1 MLYTFKTRNTEI
13 GLNENGYFS
22 SINVCGEEIALGN
35 SPIVTVC
42 FNDELYFP
50 EKAVVE
56 GKSVIVTT
64 AVGELVLAFSES
76 DVCVNFEV
84 KSVPDG
90 TYAIIFGP
98 VSVNINDVVGEIIG
112 VIQGKGVAFG
122 AQSLNIKTVEGYPAK
137 YNDKMN
143 ASFDY
148 SDESSGISVGSAD
161 CSSRTAAKVNNGAI
175 VQLYCRRRDQIEY
188 LKVSGVENSLVL
200 PLAEGDPDAVI
211 PGAKIA
217 FFGCKA
223 ENALERIGEIEV
235 EQGLPHPII
244 EGEWGKVSRGAM
256 RSYLISDFDAD
267 SFDLI
272 LDKAKTAGLQ
282 YVYHEG
288 PQKNWGH
295 FEWSESLAANNEEA
309 RKLIDKAAEQGISV
323 GVHTL
328 TNFTTTNDPYVT
340 PVPSEHLLKMCA
352 VKLVNGI
359 DASQTEIV
367 IEKAEQFKHPL
378 TLNTVQ
384 IGNELITYSEYKDDG
399 ENAVLTSCVRGAFGT
414 TASEHNALDTLYRL
428 WDYPYRTLFPDIIL
442 QDEFCKNL
450 AKVFNECDLK
460 QISYDGLEGCSYTG
474 HDTYATTRFVYNCW
488 NGYDHNVINDASRL
502 QHFNWHIHS
511 RMNWG
516 EPWGEAMRTGQVEGR
531 IRNQAFFRRN
541 LFPRML
547 GWFLIRL
554 ADKKFECSTLEDV
567 EWAMSEAAGF
577 DGGYAMTIRVNTL
590 KKHGKINEL
599 LTAMKNWDKL
609 RLNNVFT
616 EEQKA
621 KLRLP
626 ETEWH
631 LEDNGNGEYSLYPVS
646 VSKRYT
652 CDLSELQPGQPGG
665 ADWSVDNPYP
675 GNAAFCLKVDGDGSI
690 RDIMIKTSQS
700 TVKFDCEVEDG
711 QYLIFGFDGK
721 AEITDKN
728 FKTIEKVEPQGE
740 LILPAGNSS
749 VAFSC
754 GHDKD
759 STPDVVVRFI
769 TRGTPEIIKE

>member
-1 MLYTFKTRNTEI
+1 MIYAFKTRDTEI
-13 GLNENGYFS
+13 SLDQNGFIS
-22 SINVCGEEIALGN
+22 SINVCGEEVALGK

-42 FNDELYFP
+42 KDDELYLP
-50 EKAVVE
+50 EKAQIS
-56 GKSVIVTT
+56 GNNVIVTT
-64 AVGELVLAFSES
+64 AVGDVCIAFCES
-76 DVCVNFEV
+76 DVCVTFEIV
-84 KSVPDG
+84 SVPEN
-90 TYAIIFGP
+90 TYAVIFGP
-98 VSVNINDVVGEIIG
+98 VTVNINEVVGEVIG

-137 YNDKMN
+137 YNEKMVS
-143 ASFDY
+143 SFDY
-148 SDESSGISVGSAD
+148 SDESTGISVGNLD
-161 CSSRTAAKVNNGAI
+161 FSSRTAAKTTSGAI
-175 VQLYCRRRDQIEY
+175 IQLSCRRRDLIEY
-188 LKVSGVENSLVL
+188 LKVNNVKDSLVL
-200 PLAEGDPDAVI
+200 PLKEGDPDALI

-217 FFGCKA
+217 YFGCKA
-223 ENALERIGEIEV
+223 DDALNRIGEIEV

-244 EGEWGKVSRGAM
+244 EGEWGKVARGAM

-272 LDKAKTAGLQ
+272 LEKAKVAGLQ

-295 FEWSESLAANNEEA
+295 FEWNDDIAANNAEA
-309 RKLIDKAAEQGISV
+309 RKLVDKAGEMGISV

-352 VKLVNGI
+352 VSLVNGI
-359 DASQTEIV
+359 SAEDTEIV
-367 IEKAEQFKHPL
+367 IEKAEQFNHPL

-384 IGNELITYSEYKDDG
+384 IGDELITYSEYKEDG
-399 ENAVLTSCVRGAFGT
+399 DNAVLTSCVRGAYGT
-414 TASEHNALDTLYRL
+414 AASEHSAGDTLYRL

-442 QDEFCKNL
+442 QDEFSKNI
-450 AKVFNECDLK
+450 AKVFNECNLR

-488 NGYDHNVINDASRL
+488 KDFDHNVINDASRL

-554 ADKKFECSTLEDV
+554 ADKKFECSTLEDI

-590 KKHGKINEL
+590 KKHGKIDEL

-609 RLNNVFT
+609 RLKNAFT

-631 LEDNGNGEYSLYPVS
+631 LEDKGNGSYDLYPIS
-646 VSKRYT
+646 VSKRYN

-665 ADWSVDNPYP
+665 ADWSLDTPYD
-675 GNAAFCLKVDGDGSI
+675 GKAALRLKVDGDGPISN
-690 RDIMIKTSQS
+690 IMFKTASS
-700 TVKFDCEVEDG
+700 TVKFNCEVDDG
-711 QYLIFGFDGK
+711 QYLILGFDGK

-728 FKTIEKVEPQGE
+728 YKTIETVKPQGE
-740 LILPAGNSS
+740 FTVPAGTSAI
-749 VAFSC
+749 AFSC
-754 GHDKD
+754 DHDKD
-759 STPDVVVRFI
+759 CCPDVIVRFM
-769 TRGTPEIIKE
+769 TRGQPETINE